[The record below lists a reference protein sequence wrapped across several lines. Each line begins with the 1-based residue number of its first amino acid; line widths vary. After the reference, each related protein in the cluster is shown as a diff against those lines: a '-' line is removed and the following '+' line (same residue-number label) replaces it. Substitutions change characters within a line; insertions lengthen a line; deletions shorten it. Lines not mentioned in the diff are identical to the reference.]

1 MSEAGGRSLE
11 ELAADFCELQ
21 KLLEAAE
28 LTISSQAELIDEL
41 RRKIADLE
49 KRLGKNSSNSSLPP
63 SSDRFQ
69 KPAKTESPNRK
80 ARRALA
86 RLPGK
91 QPGTEGK
98 HLAQVENPDV
108 VITHTPG
115 CCDGCGGD
123 LAGSPVEGTEI
134 RQVFDVPDPAP
145 LQSAEHRGESRRCR
159 CGTVTKAQFPPEAR
173 GYACYG
179 KNIRA
184 AALYLMSYHHQPMER
199 TQIAL
204 RDLYGITVSTGF
216 LDQVFTEAAAQLG
229 DFMAAVLD
237 ALLDADVVHVDET
250 FDFVGTDKIWFHVAC
265 NELYTLLHADVT
277 RGKDGTER
285 TGLFPDFQGV
295 AVHDRLVQY
304 FGYDNSRHAVC
315 AAHLLRDLA
324 SVAMVASQ
332 EPWAAAMTALLL
344 EMKLCGEQVRS
355 AGGNRIDEKTLAVF
369 FARYDNVV
377 EEAFSA
383 NPEPLR
389 GRARDYLEKESFNL
403 AVALRDR
410 KDDIVRF
417 ASDLRVPFT
426 NNRAETDVRMVKL
439 HSKISG
445 PFRAMHGAER
455 FASVRSYI
463 QTAMKHGLGPM
474 AVLAQLFAGGAW
486 IPQRT

>member
-1 MSEAGGRSLE
+1 MPDTGDRSVE
-11 ELAADFCELQ
+11 ELAR
-21 KLLEAAE
+21 LLEEAE
-28 LTISSQAELIDEL
+28 LTISSQAELIGEL
-41 RRKIADLE
+41 ERKVAALE

-63 SSDRFQ
+63 SSDRFRT
-69 KPAKTESPNRK
+69 PAKTESPNRK
-80 ARRALA
+80 ARRALG
-86 RLPGK
+86 RKPGK

-98 HLAQVENPDV
+98 HLAQVQDPDFV
-108 VITHTPG
+108 VPHPPG
-115 CCDGCGGD
+115 CCDNCGGD
-123 LAGSPVEGTEI
+123 LADAPVVDVEI

-145 LQSAEHRGESRRCR
+145 LQSTEHRAESRRCS
-159 CGTVTKAQFPPEAR
+159 CGTTTKAAFPPEAR
-173 GYACYG
+173 SYACYG

-184 AALYLMSYHHQPMER
+184 AALYLMSYHHQPTER

-204 RDLYGITVSTGF
+204 RDLYGVTVSTGF
-216 LDQVFTEAAAQLG
+216 LDQVFTEAAAQLA

-237 ALLDADVVHVDET
+237 ALLGADVVHVDET

-304 FGYDNSRHAVC
+304 FGYGNSRHAVC
-315 AAHLLRDLA
+315 GAHLLRDLA
-324 SVAMVASQ
+324 SVAVVASQ
-332 EPWAAAMTALLL
+332 EPWAAAMTALLV

-355 AGGNRIDEKTLAVF
+355 AGRHRIDEKTLAVF
-369 FARYDNVV
+369 SERYDTIV
-377 EEAFSA
+377 EAAFSA
-383 NPEPLR
+383 NPEPPR
-389 GRARDYLEKESFNL
+389 WRARDYLEKESFNL

-463 QTAMKHGLGPM
+463 QTAMKHGLDPM